1 MIPRP
6 LTLPFIV
13 AAIAAPVV
21 VGFALGGPGLGM
33 AVGASIAVVIVVWA
47 ARQKPE
53 EPIEVAGSADL
64 ARRILVV
71 ASEEIGD
78 LGSVSAIARAAGVDA
93 PDAEAEV
100 LILAPARSRFLDR
113 WATDVRAAREEA
125 QRKLVISVASLAAAH
140 VKAIGQVGDD
150 DLVQATED
158 TLRSFPATEVILATG
173 PAERDSAGARAAD
186 RLSEALPVPFEHLV
200 VGRG

>member
-1 MIPRP
+1 
-6 LTLPFIV
+6 
-13 AAIAAPVV
+13 
-21 VGFALGGPGLGM
+21 M
-33 AVGASIAVVIVVWA
+33 AVGALIAVAIVVWA

-53 EPIEVAGSADL
+53 GPIEVAGSADQ

-78 LGSVSAIARAAGVDA
+78 PGSVSAIARAAGVDA
-93 PDAEAEV
+93 VDAEAEI
-100 LILAPARSRFLDR
+100 LILTPARTGFLDR
-113 WATDVRAAREEA
+113 WATDLQAAREEA

-140 VKAIGQVGDD
+140 VEASGQVGDN

-173 PAERDSAGARAAD
+173 PDERDRAGARAAD
-186 RLSEALPVPFEHLV
+186 QLSEALPVPFKHLV
-200 VGRG
+200 VSGG

>member
-6 LTLPFIV
+6 RTLPFIV

-21 VGFALGGPGLGM
+21 AGFAIGGPGLGM
-33 AVGASIAVVIVVWA
+33 AMGALIAVVIIVWA
-47 ARQKPE
+47 ARQTPE
-53 EPIEVAGSADL
+53 GPIEVVDSADR

-78 LGSVSAIARAAGVDA
+78 PGSVSAIARAAEVDA
-93 PDAEAEV
+93 PNAEAEV
-100 LILAPARSRFLDR
+100 LILAPAQSRFLDR
-113 WATDVRAAREEA
+113 WATDVRAARQEA

-140 VKAIGQVGDD
+140 VEASGRVGDD
-150 DLVQATED
+150 NLVQATED

-173 PAERDSAGARAAD
+173 PEERDSAGARAAD
-186 RLSEALPVPFEHLV
+186 QLSEALPVPFKHLV
-200 VGRG
+200 VNRG